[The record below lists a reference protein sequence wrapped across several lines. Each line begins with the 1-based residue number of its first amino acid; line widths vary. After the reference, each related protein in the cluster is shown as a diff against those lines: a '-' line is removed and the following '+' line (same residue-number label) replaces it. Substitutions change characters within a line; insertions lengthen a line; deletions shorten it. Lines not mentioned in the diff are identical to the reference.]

1 MNKWL
6 AYLELTAAMTIV
18 GSSVVAGKYLVNSM
32 PVFLAAGLRFA
43 ISMAILIPLL
53 MIREKKLP
61 IPGKKDLI
69 VLFLLSFT
77 GVFLFNVLLLYGLT
91 MTGATESGIIT
102 STAPAIIGLL
112 SYLLL
117 RERIGFIK
125 ASGIALS
132 VLGVLFMNV
141 FGEMHGDSRGFSS
154 LPGNLLVFGAVLC
167 EALFTV
173 LGKFLSERVTPLAI
187 TTYVSL
193 FGFLQFFPFAVY
205 QGIAYPFAALS
216 IQDWLVLLYYAVVVT
231 VIAYIL
237 WYRGVSKVTAGTA
250 GIFTGVLPLS
260 AIFFSTYFLNE
271 TLTTSHLVGIGFVL
285 TGIFLVSRES
295 YRYSVKDKES

>member
-1 MNKWL
+1 MNKWP

-43 ISMAILIPLL
+43 ISVAILIPLL
-53 MIREKKLP
+53 IQEKKLP

-102 STAPAIIGLL
+102 STAPAMIGLL

-132 VLGVLFMNV
+132 VLGVLSMNV

-173 LGKFLSERVTPLAI
+173 LGKFLSGRVTPLAI

-205 QGIAYPFAALS
+205 QGTAYPLVSLS
-216 IQDWLVLLYYAVVVT
+216 VQDWSVLLYYALVVT
-231 VIAYIL
+231 VAAYLL
-237 WYRGVSKVTAGTA
+237 WYRGVSKVSAGTA

-260 AIFFSTYFLNE
+260 TIFFSTYFLKE
-271 TLTTSHLVGIGFVL
+271 TLTTFHLVGMGLVLIG
-285 TGIFLVSRES
+285 IILVSREPEA
-295 YRYSVKDKES
+295 YCVKEP